1 MTLQHGEKCK
11 LTLSQECRRQCPSP
25 GTHTRRFPKRRNCS
39 SMERDA
45 NQLQGAGNGA
55 AIVADV
61 ALSDK
66 KEKARLPRGQIS
78 TTDSYGCILGGDHK

>member
-1 MTLQHGEKCK
+1 
-11 LTLSQECRRQCPSP
+11 
-25 GTHTRRFPKRRNCS
+25 
-39 SMERDA
+39 MERDA